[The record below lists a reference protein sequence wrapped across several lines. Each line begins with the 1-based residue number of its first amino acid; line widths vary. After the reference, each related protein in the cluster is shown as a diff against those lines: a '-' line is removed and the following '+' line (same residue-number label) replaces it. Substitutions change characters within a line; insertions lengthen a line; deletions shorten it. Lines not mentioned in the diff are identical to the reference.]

1 MAVCHP
7 AHAGA
12 QGFEAHEPKRGFHA
26 KFFVEGLLRIADQ
39 DEWNIL
45 PTTRWAAVVLRHCF
59 RPLPQR
65 RAFVV
70 SLGPCSTISD
80 DPRTPRVCLLVR
92 SVSSDVLAER

>member
-26 KFFVEGLLRIADQ
+26 KFFLEGLLRIADQ

-45 PTTRWAAVVLRHCF
+45 LV
-59 RPLPQR
+59 RPDRLSGGVKDYRSQLER
-65 RAFVV
+65 QVDLFLT
-70 SLGPCSTISD
+70 SLG
-80 DPRTPRVCLLVR
+80 L
-92 SVSSDVLAER
+92 